1 MDVKIEESWKQA
13 LKQEFAKPY
22 FLQVITLLKTEKMS
36 GIGIYPPGSLIF
48 NAFNT
53 TPIDKVKIVLL
64 GQDPYHGP
72 RSSPRVEL
80 FPFQKASPLPHP

>member
-22 FLQVITLLKTEKMS
+22 FGQVITFLKAEKMS
-36 GIGIYPPGSLIF
+36 GTSIYPPGSLIF
-48 NAFNT
+48 NAFNS
-53 TPIDKVKIVLL
+53 TPLDKVKIVLL

-72 RSSPRVEL
+72 GQAHGLSFS
-80 FPFQKASPLPHP
+80 